1 MMQQLM
7 TILPVMLYD
16 LSDENLTKLYEKVDE
31 WNAVKRAG
39 ATAILKEA
47 FRIEDCVNASS

>member
-7 TILPVMLYD
+7 MILPVMLYD
-16 LSDENLTKLYEKVDE
+16 LSDEDLAKLYEKVDE
-31 WNAVKRAG
+31 WNVAKRAG

-47 FRIEDCVNASS
+47 FRIEDCANASS